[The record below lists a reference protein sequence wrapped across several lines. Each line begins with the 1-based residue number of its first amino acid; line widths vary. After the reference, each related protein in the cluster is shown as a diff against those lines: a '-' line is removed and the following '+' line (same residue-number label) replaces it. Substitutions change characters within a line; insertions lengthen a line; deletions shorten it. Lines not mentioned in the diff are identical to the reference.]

1 MVKINGKKFKIY
13 DLDNLLT
20 IKDRIAFNLKTLPEY
35 LYFPNGLTYDELS
48 KKNIIVKDF
57 LSEIKDD
64 AKNNSSV
71 FNLIDSSKKDFGDKF
86 NVKDKI
92 VGVWLSYNETLQKDV
107 ANKGEVVLDSIINE
121 LVKRKIYLAHSQ
133 FKRDW
138 KNILQT
144 KLYIEKSIKSQSKK
158 IERAVKLFDE
168 FNFESAVSTPFRIE
182 YIQFILTLEMNN
194 ISMLELF
201 NSVVL
206 TPLVPFVT
214 THNFYKIKTDYIPS
228 TEWAVTT
235 SDSMILKVYQKDYII
250 NNSNTSNYSDTIIK
264 LDPVSNN
271 FSAEISIDNSK
282 GNVSNDVF
290 TQRSLEI
297 FPDIDISIGK
307 TEESKII
314 GVFYYPNLTLDKY
327 VFSDLV
333 MNDDIFK
340 LVISIDD
347 HEKATKKKAGL
358 YIHFEHQN
366 TGSISAT
373 ITEKRMVKG
382 DISMKDEDLDFFP
395 IGEPYI
401 RVRISNCNN
410 SKSVEI
416 FKEILGKLFILY
428 DQKYNEIRDFYRE
441 YIPDFGDIEEE
452 EKIEEEVKLNDKA
465 PDLFVSN
472 YTRNCKPTRMP
483 TIVDE
488 EEAIELMN
496 EGKQVIKF
504 PRDAPADPNAVRF
517 PLDGVRQ
524 NYYTCKH
531 KVHKHVGLKLNK
543 LKNASTYP
551 YVPCCFKPN
560 QMKNPKYLHYYEG
573 KTLDD
578 AGEKKQNIIK
588 TNKILKHDQY
598 GNIPSDIENLFTITD
613 PNPNFEY
620 VRRGTGIGSK
630 RNVNS
635 FLNAVM
641 EAFNYE
647 TNILSITDED
657 ELEAYLID
665 QRHLFATKENV
676 ALCRQELYDLTS
688 NQIIDLLQSDT
699 YLDPRLFIRLLED
712 KFKCNI
718 FLFTKNF
725 LNGEMILP
733 RHTQAYY
740 RNRNE
745 NRCVYVYEH
754 MGSESDDSIKYP
766 FPQCE
771 LIIKYNIKSSKV
783 QEFFSYKES
792 ENIRDVYLNL
802 QKSYALNKPIVEINL
817 PITTNIKIKSQW
829 IDSYGKTRRLII
841 VFDSNKISIITTPLQ
856 PLKVKEIRN
865 TKIYKTDVDTAIKL
879 ATLLKI
885 KIQSQTLIGD
895 VVKEITGVWGN
906 ITISI
911 PIEND
916 DKVIDGIVTKEDELS
931 FNTDKD
937 SLLEKYNKNK
947 KFARYLVEYTMW
959 FFSKYLNS
967 SGKDISDKNVAE
979 FAQKY
984 FQVDP
989 DFIYKNKISK
999 TFTENNS
1006 FTRNGKIIVH
1016 TEETIKRLVYVLRLN
1031 IQRDEDNILQ
1041 YHSRTVIKNFYVDIT
1056 DFNKYDGQVI
1066 LFGEESVQKWIIEN
1080 NIKYILYDE
1089 VQIGISSPYFFKN
1102 NLVDENVYLAQ
1113 NTTSIEKGSDV
1124 AMMWYKKGYNPGI
1137 HSKNIKP
1144 ISFTLY
1150 SYKNPT
1156 DVKKIK
1162 GKDSN
1167 ELKIL
1172 EYTIDSTLFY
1182 TVLLKLN

>member
-57 LSEIKDD
+57 LSEIRDD

-264 LDPVSNN
+264 LDPVTNN

-297 FPDIDISIGK
+297 FPDIDISIEK

-452 EKIEEEVKLNDKA
+452 EKIEEVVKLNDKA

-641 EAFNYE
+641 EAFNYQ

-817 PITTNIKIKSQW
+817 PISTNIKIKSQW
-829 IDSYGKTRRLII
+829 IDSYGKTRRLTI
-841 VFDSNKISIITTPLQ
+841 VFDSNKISIITTPIQ

-885 KIQSQTLIGD
+885 KIQSQTIIDD

-959 FFSKYLNS
+959 FFSKYLKS

-984 FQVDP
+984 FQLDP

-1006 FTRNGKIIVH
+1006 FTKNGKIIVH

-1102 NLVDENVYLAQ
+1102 SLVDENVYLAQ

-1162 GKDSN
+1162 GKDTN

>member
-57 LSEIKDD
+57 LSEIRDD

-264 LDPVSNN
+264 LDPVTNN

-297 FPDIDISIGK
+297 FPDIDISIEK

-452 EKIEEEVKLNDKA
+452 EKIEEVVKLNDKA

-641 EAFNYE
+641 EAFNYQ

-817 PITTNIKIKSQW
+817 PISTNIKIKSQW
-829 IDSYGKTRRLII
+829 IDSYGKTRRLTI
-841 VFDSNKISIITTPLQ
+841 VFDSNKISIITTPIQ

-885 KIQSQTLIGD
+885 KIQSQTIIDD

-959 FFSKYLNS
+959 FFSKYLKS

-984 FQVDP
+984 FQLDP

-1006 FTRNGKIIVH
+1006 FTKNGKIIVH

-1102 NLVDENVYLAQ
+1102 SLVDENVYLAQ

-1162 GKDSN
+1162 GKDTN

-1172 EYTIDSTLFY
+1172 EYTFDSTLFY

>member
-1 MVKINGKKFKIY
+1 
-13 DLDNLLT
+13 
-20 IKDRIAFNLKTLPEY
+20 
-35 LYFPNGLTYDELS
+35 
-48 KKNIIVKDF
+48 
-57 LSEIKDD
+57 
-64 AKNNSSV
+64 
-71 FNLIDSSKKDFGDKF
+71 
-86 NVKDKI
+86 
-92 VGVWLSYNETLQKDV
+92 
-107 ANKGEVVLDSIINE
+107 
-121 LVKRKIYLAHSQ
+121 
-133 FKRDW
+133 
-138 KNILQT
+138 
-144 KLYIEKSIKSQSKK
+144 
-158 IERAVKLFDE
+158 
-168 FNFESAVSTPFRIE
+168 
-182 YIQFILTLEMNN
+182 
-194 ISMLELF
+194 
-201 NSVVL
+201 
-206 TPLVPFVT
+206 
-214 THNFYKIKTDYIPS
+214 
-228 TEWAVTT
+228 
-235 SDSMILKVYQKDYII
+235 
-250 NNSNTSNYSDTIIK
+250 
-264 LDPVSNN
+264 
-271 FSAEISIDNSK
+271 
-282 GNVSNDVF
+282 
-290 TQRSLEI
+290 
-297 FPDIDISIGK
+297 
-307 TEESKII
+307 
-314 GVFYYPNLTLDKY
+314 
-327 VFSDLV
+327 
-333 MNDDIFK
+333 
-340 LVISIDD
+340 
-347 HEKATKKKAGL
+347 
-358 YIHFEHQN
+358 
-366 TGSISAT
+366 
-373 ITEKRMVKG
+373 
-382 DISMKDEDLDFFP
+382 
-395 IGEPYI
+395 
-401 RVRISNCNN
+401 
-410 SKSVEI
+410 
-416 FKEILGKLFILY
+416 
-428 DQKYNEIRDFYRE
+428 
-441 YIPDFGDIEEE
+441 
-452 EKIEEEVKLNDKA
+452 
-465 PDLFVSN
+465 
-472 YTRNCKPTRMP
+472 
-483 TIVDE
+483 
-488 EEAIELMN
+488 
-496 EGKQVIKF
+496 
-504 PRDAPADPNAVRF
+504 
-517 PLDGVRQ
+517 
-524 NYYTCKH
+524 
-531 KVHKHVGLKLNK
+531 
-543 LKNASTYP
+543 
-551 YVPCCFKPN
+551 
-560 QMKNPKYLHYYEG
+560 
-573 KTLDD
+573 
-578 AGEKKQNIIK
+578 
-588 TNKILKHDQY
+588 
-598 GNIPSDIENLFTITD
+598 
-613 PNPNFEY
+613 
-620 VRRGTGIGSK
+620 
-630 RNVNS
+630 
-635 FLNAVM
+635 
-641 EAFNYE
+641 
-647 TNILSITDED
+647 
-657 ELEAYLID
+657 
-665 QRHLFATKENV
+665 
-676 ALCRQELYDLTS
+676 
-688 NQIIDLLQSDT
+688 
-699 YLDPRLFIRLLED
+699 
-712 KFKCNI
+712 
-718 FLFTKNF
+718 
-725 LNGEMILP
+725 MILP